1 MEWGSR
7 RLPPVFLSVAGAA
20 CATRASSV
28 GVTPPLHDA
37 LAATEDAPG
46 AVAAAEVA
54 PPISPSVIFRI
65 FTFTRGP
72 KDLKWSKSQIF
83 QF

>member
-1 MEWGSR
+1 MEGGSR
-7 RLPPVFLSVAGAA
+7 RLPPVFLSVADAA
-20 CATRASSV
+20 CAIRASSV

-54 PPISPSVIFRI
+54 PPISPSVIFMI
-65 FTFTRGP
+65 FTFF
-72 KDLKWSKSQIF
+72 KESQRI
-83 QF
+83 